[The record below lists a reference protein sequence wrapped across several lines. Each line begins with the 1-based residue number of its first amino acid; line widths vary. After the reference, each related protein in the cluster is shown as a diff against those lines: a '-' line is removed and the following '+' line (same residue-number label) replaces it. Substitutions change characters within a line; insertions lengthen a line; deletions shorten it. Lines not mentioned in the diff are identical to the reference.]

1 MRMKRLAFYVCA
13 LAGCTLLAT
22 QVSAGSRRQVDIP
35 ERLRGADRA
44 IVAKVVEKTAR
55 YERNEYGDELI
66 VSHLVVSVEETLK
79 GQPAQV
85 LSFAMEGGTIG
96 DLTLEVSDLPVLHPG
111 ERAVLMLGRD
121 RGGRHVPHMRGLG
134 ILKLNNDNTVGRS
147 SLTLDMI
154 REMARAE
161 AGR

>member
-1 MRMKRLAFYVCA
+1 MKGLAVFVCA
-13 LAGCTLLAT
+13 LVGTTALAT
-22 QVSAGSRRQVDIP
+22 PVLAGSRRQVDIP
-35 ERLRGADRA
+35 ERLRGAEQA
-44 IVAKVVEKTAR
+44 VVATVVQKSAR

-66 VSHLVVSVEETLK
+66 ISHLVVSVEETLK
-79 GQPAQV
+79 GRPGEV

-96 DLTLEVSDLPVLHPG
+96 DLTLEVSDLPVLQRG
-111 ERAVLMLGRD
+111 DRAVLMLGRD
-121 RGGRHVPHMRGLG
+121 RAGRHVPHLRGLG
-134 ILKLNNDNTVGRS
+134 ILKLSEDNTVGQS